1 MEKTQ
6 KTIQIYLQHAKK
18 YRFSGLVMV
27 FSTIF
32 ATILGAVTPI
42 FLKKFFDILGSG
54 GENKAILAE
63 NLIGVLGIIALL
75 HFVDWTFWR
84 ASTFCASYFQS
95 KMINDLTN
103 TCFQYLHRHSYS
115 FFNNNFV
122 GSLVKRVHRFTRSFE
137 GMSDRLI
144 FNVLPLL
151 INIIVILTILFFTN
165 IWLGLSLL
173 VWIIVFGVVNWFFI
187 KYKSKFDQ
195 ERSEMDS
202 KLTGV
207 LADTITNHSNV
218 KLFNAF
224 KKESKLFS
232 KISEKLT
239 GLRYYT
245 WNLSNIFEAV
255 QGFLT
260 TVLEIGLFYI
270 SIRLWEQNLFTIG
283 DFVMLQSFVIIVIL
297 RIWDFGRIIQHFYE
311 DLTEAQEMTDI
322 LNTPHEIADA
332 PMARNLKVTAGEIK
346 FEDVDFNYNETRAVL
361 KKLNIVIAPKEKV
374 AFVGPSGAGK
384 STIMKLLVRS
394 HDLTD
399 GKIFIDG
406 QEIHHVT
413 LESLWQNIS
422 LVPQDPILF
431 HRTLMENIR
440 YGKHTA
446 TDDEVVKASKLAHC
460 HDFIVG
466 LEHGYDTF
474 VGERG
479 VKLSGGERQRVAIAR
494 AILRNAPILLLD
506 EATSSLDSES
516 ERLIQDALDKL
527 MKNKTVIVIAHR
539 LSTIM
544 RMDRIIVVNEGSIV
558 ETGTHQELLED
569 RNGIY
574 HKLWKLQAGGFLQA

>member
-1 MEKTQ
+1 MEKVQ

-18 YRFSGLVMV
+18 HRISGVIMV
-27 FSTIF
+27 LSTIF
-32 ATILGAVTPI
+32 ATVLGAITPI
-42 FLKKFFDILGSG
+42 YLKKFFDILGMG
-54 GENKAILAE
+54 GDKVVLAE
-63 NLIGVLGIIALL
+63 NLVGVLGVIALL
-75 HFVDWTFWR
+75 HLIDWTFWR
-84 ASTFCASYFQS
+84 SSTFCASYFQS
-95 KMINDLTN
+95 HVIADLTN

-122 GSLVKRVHRFTRSFE
+122 GSLVKRANRFTRSFE

-151 INIIVILTILFFTN
+151 VNIIVILSILFFTN
-165 IWLGLSLL
+165 VWLGLSLL
-173 VWIIVFGVVNWFFI
+173 LWILVFAIVNWFFI
-187 KYKSKFDQ
+187 KYKSKFDT
-195 ERSEMDS
+195 ERSAVDS
-202 KLTGV
+202 KLSGI
-207 LADTITNHSNV
+207 LSDTITNHSNV
-218 KLFNAF
+218 KLFNAY
-224 KKESKLFS
+224 KKESKSFA
-232 KISEKLT
+232 KIGEKLM
-239 GLRYYT
+239 GLRYFT

-260 TVLEIGLFYI
+260 TVLELGLFYVGV
-270 SIRLWEQNLFTIG
+270 RLWKQNLFTVG

-297 RIWDFGRIIQHFYE
+297 RIWDFGRIIQRYYE

-322 LNTPHEIADA
+322 LNTPHEIVDS
-332 PMARNLKVTAGEIK
+332 PTARTLKVVAGEIK
-346 FEDVDFNYNETRAVL
+346 FEDVDFNYNETRVVL
-361 KKLNIVIAPKEKV
+361 KKLNLIITPKEKV

-394 HDLTD
+394 HDLAN
-399 GKIFIDG
+399 GKILIDD

-440 YGKHTA
+440 YGKHNA
-446 TDDEVVKASKLAHC
+446 TDEEVIRASKLAHC
-460 HDFIVG
+460 HDFIIG
-466 LEHGYDTF
+466 LEYGYDTF

-544 RMDRIIVVNEGSIV
+544 RMDRIVVVNDGQIV
-558 ETGTHQELLED
+558 ERGTHQELLED
-569 RNGIY
+569 KGGIY
-574 HKLWKLQAGGFLQA
+574 HKLWKLQAGGFLQE